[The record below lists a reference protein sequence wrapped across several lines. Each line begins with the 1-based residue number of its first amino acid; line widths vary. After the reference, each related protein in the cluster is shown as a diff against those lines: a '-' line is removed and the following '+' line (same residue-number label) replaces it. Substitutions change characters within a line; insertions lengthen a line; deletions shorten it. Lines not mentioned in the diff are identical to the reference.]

1 MKNFTTVMEQ
11 CLQFLPKDK
20 FDVFTG
26 QHNGNRYTKHFTVW
40 NQLSVM
46 LYAQATGKK
55 SLRDMET
62 GLRVQGNRWYHL
74 GLTSVARSTM
84 GDANNRRSHEIF
96 EKLFYAL
103 LERCYEFLP
112 RRTFSFKNDLYSLDG
127 SVIDLCLSLFDWAKF
142 RKQKGAIRLH
152 TLFCNTTQVPAFL
165 TITDGK
171 KHEIRETR
179 DTWED
184 WNLPKGSILIFDRGY
199 LDYEWYY
206 DLNKADMFFVTRARK
221 NMQYAIHEQRR
232 ITEEGVL
239 KDEIISFVLDDAE
252 ESYPRK
258 LRLITYWDT
267 EQKKQYCFLTNNF
280 DLPAKT
286 IADIYKERWQ
296 IELFF
301 KWIKQNLKIKTFLG
315 TSKNAVLTQI
325 WIAMIYYLLLSYIK
339 VQTKTSLSLLE
350 LSRIFSEAFFDR
362 VSIIDLLSLSP
373 ASVSMSLKR
382 SRGSPQPVLF

>member
-1 MKNFTTVMEQ
+1 MKNFITVMEQ

-20 FDVFTG
+20 FDVFVG
-26 QHNGNRYTKHFTVW
+26 QHDGNRYTKHFTVW
-40 NQLSVM
+40 NHLSVM
-46 LYAQATGKK
+46 RYAQATGKN
-55 SLRDMET
+55 SLRDIQT
-62 GLRVQGNRWYHL
+62 GLQVQGNKWYHL
-74 GLTSVARSTM
+74 GLSSVARSTV

-103 LERCYEFLP
+103 LERCHEFLP
-112 RRTFSFKNDLYSLDG
+112 RKKFSFKNDLYSLDG
-127 SVIDLCLSLFDWAKF
+127 SVVNLCLSLFDWAKF

-152 TLFCNTTQVPAFL
+152 TLFCNTTQIPAFL

-179 DTWED
+179 ETWRE
-184 WNLPKGSILIFDRGY
+184 WNLPKESILVFDRGY

-206 DLNKADMFFVTRARK
+206 ELNEADIFFVTRARG
-221 NMQYAIHEQRR
+221 NMQYGIHRQQR

-239 KDEIISFVLDDAE
+239 SDEIISFVLDDAE
-252 ESYPRK
+252 EKYPDT

-267 EQKKQYCFLTNNF
+267 EKKKEYRFLTNNF
-280 DLPAKT
+280 FLSAKT
-286 IADIYKERWQ
+286 IADIYRERWQ

-325 WIAMIYYLLLSYIK
+325 WVAMIYFLLLTYIK

-350 LSRIFSEAFFDR
+350 LSRVFSEAFFDR

-373 ASVSMSLKR
+373 ASVSRSLKR
-382 SRGSPQPVLF
+382 ARGSPQPVLF